1 MFRQFSEL
9 PAHDNSE
16 VIATMNETN
25 KGMTQQELQVLTSIL
40 ANFVNSYEQK
50 GESVSISD
58 WLLSQLKST
67 LPEIGAEALTQI
79 RDTIILN
86 IQSQEE
92 MKASLKT
99 AHAKGL
105 SSESWLAKQIKK
117 FTAGMTAQEA
127 SNLMDSIYSPL
138 EKANRELFREIATHE
153 AGSEEEIIEAE
164 IVSSQS
170 LFPEGQEYNDF
181 SLRTAAKSIAQSAG
195 TAGVQGLIAGA
206 TAELGEQ
213 LINGKFETAKLL
225 KASLEAGGSEAKA
238 VLAGALETAVEN
250 GDIGV
255 LPKGTPVE
263 TVTGIANIAVENVSV
278 LSAVFSGKMSIFEA
292 LERVGDS
299 VIETVC
305 SATKNFIQEYGSK
318 AAEVIGGF
326 IGAVAGPQTAVICS
340 QICRKFGEVVCPELG
355 RIISEGTKKI
365 YNFAKEKILK
375 PVARVANSLWEGAKN
390 FISNLLSW

>member
-1 MFRQFSEL
+1 
-9 PAHDNSE
+9 
-16 VIATMNETN
+16 MNEAN
-25 KGMTQQELQVLTSIL
+25 NGMTQQELQTLSSTLTD
-40 ANFVNSYEQK
+40 FVNSYEQK
-50 GESVSISD
+50 GENVSVGD

-67 LPEIGAEALTQI
+67 LPEIGAEAITQI
-79 RDTIILN
+79 RDAIISN

-92 MKASLKT
+92 MKASLKA
-99 AHAKGL
+99 AHAKGI
-105 SSESWLAKQIKK
+105 SSDSWFAKQIKK
-117 FTAGMTAQEA
+117 LTAGMNSQEA

-138 EKANRELFREIATHE
+138 EKANSELFREIAAHE
-153 AGSEEEIIEAE
+153 TGSEEEIIEAE
-164 IVSSQS
+164 IISPQS
-170 LFPEGQEYNDF
+170 LFSDRQELNDF
-181 SLRTAAKSIAQSAG
+181 SLKTAAKSIAQSAG

-213 LINGKFETAKLL
+213 LINGNFETAKLL

-250 GDIGV
+250 GDIGL

-278 LSAVFSGKMSIFEA
+278 LSAVFSGKMTVFEA

-326 IGAVAGPQTAVICS
+326 IGAIAGPHTAVICS

-355 RIISEGTKKI
+355 RIISEGTKKV

-375 PVARVANSLWEGAKN
+375 PIANFADSLWEGAKN
-390 FISNLLSW
+390 FIGNLLSW

>member
-1 MFRQFSEL
+1 
-9 PAHDNSE
+9 
-16 VIATMNETN
+16 
-25 KGMTQQELQVLTSIL
+25 MTQQELQKLTSTF
-40 ANFVNSYEQK
+40 ADFVNSYEQK
-50 GESVSISD
+50 GENVSVGD

-67 LPEIGAEALTQI
+67 LPEIGAETITQI
-79 RDTIILN
+79 RDAIISN

-92 MKASLKT
+92 MKTSLKA
-99 AHAKGL
+99 AHAKGM

-117 FTAGMTAQEA
+117 LTASMGAQEA
-127 SNLMDSIYSPL
+127 SNLMNSIYSPL
-138 EKANRELFREIATHE
+138 EKANHELFREIAAHE
-153 AGSEEEIIEAE
+153 AGSEKEIIEAE
-164 IVSSQS
+164 IISPQS
-170 LFPEGQEYNDF
+170 LFPDGQELNDF
-181 SLRTAAKSIAQSAG
+181 SIKTAVKSIAQSAG

-213 LINGKFETAKLL
+213 LTNGNFETAKLL

-250 GDIGV
+250 GDIGL

-278 LSAVFSGKMSIFEA
+278 LSAVFSGKMTIFEA

-318 AAEVIGGF
+318 AAEAIGGF

-355 RIISEGTKKI
+355 RIISEGTKKVC
-365 YNFAKEKILK
+365 NFAKEKILK
-375 PVARVANSLWEGAKN
+375 PIANFADSLWEGAKN
-390 FISNLLSW
+390 FIGNLLSWGA